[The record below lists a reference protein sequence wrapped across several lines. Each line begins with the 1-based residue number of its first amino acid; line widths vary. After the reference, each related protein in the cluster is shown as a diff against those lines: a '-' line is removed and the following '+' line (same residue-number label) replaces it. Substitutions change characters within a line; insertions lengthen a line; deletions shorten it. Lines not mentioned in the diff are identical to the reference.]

1 MKNRRSVIFVKNGH
15 ELYIKDGIARWI
27 SNDLVPPRDCLGGL
41 YEKKQISRAEYR
53 KSLKALDRE
62 TAKLVAEYRG
72 DFGQFFWSR
81 TERKR
86 PFNEER

>member
-1 MKNRRSVIFVKNGH
+1 
-15 ELYIKDGIARWI
+15 
-27 SNDLVPPRDCLGGL
+27 
-41 YEKKQISRAEYR
+41 
-53 KSLKALDRE
+53 
-62 TAKLVAEYRG
+62 VAEYRG